1 MRIVKLSDG
10 RLLIPMSGAGDDWA
24 ADGVETIGPDDP
36 RYAGYLPLAL
46 MAEEHAAHEREAEP
60 ANAQLLARWETRYE
74 AQHGRR
80 TA

>member
-24 ADGVETIGPDDP
+24 ADGAEAIGPDDP

-46 MAEEHAAHEREAEP
+46 TLEEHAAQEREDEP
-60 ANAQLLARWETRYE
+60 ANAQLLASWETHY
-74 AQHGRR
+74 ASQHGRR